1 MSAAHALVLALLWAG
16 VACVLVSAL
25 ALHRLGGTFPRLHAL
40 APASC
45 LGVPL
50 IAVAV
55 AVDQGAG
62 RAAVKTLVIGLL
74 FAAGGT
80 AGTVAIGKAA
90 TQAAEQGGAEPGE
103 PGGTQ
108 AGGSGGSGSSG
119 GARPGG
125 SGAAGG
131 SGGAR
136 ADGSPS
142 GGGKER

>member
-103 PGGTQ
+103 PGEPGGTQ
-108 AGGSGGSGSSG
+108 AGGS
-119 GARPGG
+119 
-125 SGAAGG
+125 GG

>member
-1 MSAAHALVLALLWAG
+1 MSASHAVVLALLWAG

-25 ALHRLGGTFPRLHAL
+25 ALHRLDGTFSRLHAL

-62 RAAVKTLVIGLL
+62 RAAVKTLVIGVL

-80 AGTVAIGKAA
+80 AGTIAIGKAA
-90 TQAAEQGGAEPGE
+90 ARAGE
-103 PGGTQ
+103 PGGSGGER
-108 AGGSGGSGSSG
+108 AGERGGSGGG
-119 GARPGG
+119 
-125 SGAAGG
+125 
-131 SGGAR
+131 R
-136 ADGSPS
+136 ADGPPA